1 MTVNDRQDDATDE
14 TGSSSSAWNHYIP
27 FFDGTTTGSM
37 TTNHDIEK
45 QSQSPTT
52 QKQTEQS
59 SSSSVTPNMRQQ
71 WNTFWAMSIPYFYE
85 NREGRCLFIGLIIL
99 MLLDSF
105 AKIFFSYLARD
116 FWSALGDKDAE
127 QFYFVMKEFLI
138 ALLCLAPI
146 NVFYRFQRQRLAI
159 KWRKWMTDRILYMYF
174 YNPHQIYYRLE
185 RQQDT
190 TNECYVDNPDQ
201 RLAEDVRSFTQYSLS
216 LFLTIAISCID
227 LTAFSIVLYTIEPM
241 LFISILGF
249 ATFGTIM
256 TIVLGK
262 DLVRLN
268 FERLQ
273 KEADFRFSLIRIREN
288 AESIAFFRGES
299 TEGHEV
305 KRRFSNVVSVFYDL
319 IGTQRNLEFFTT
331 NYNYLTWILPVV
343 VIAPQY
349 MAGNVELGVVQQAAA
364 AFGHILDDLS
374 LIINQFEE
382 LSEFSASIGRLH
394 QFVRAVRDADP
405 DRDEYSP
412 LMGSPHSSPDDD
424 THGDAYNQGSSE
436 KDGIFKKTSTPPV
449 ATVDGEEII
458 HNNDGI
464 CLRQFSPLLSAAA
477 DPTSSSGSNST
488 VSSTTAALSIRNLC
502 LYTPDQNRT
511 LIHSLDLELK
521 WGQQLLIVGQSGI
534 GKSSLLRAIAGLWT
548 SGSGIIERANT
559 SDVYFLP
566 QKPYCPIGTL
576 RDQLLYPFRT
586 TVEDEGDENKESRIT
601 DERLLQILGEVDLS
615 NLAIR
620 SGEGDPIRGLD
631 TIVDWSNVL
640 SLGEQQRLAFGR
652 VLVNQPRLVIVDEA
666 TSAMDVTAE
675 ERMYGLIQ
683 NLTYVSV
690 GHRPSLLKYHH
701 KRLHLQKSDNNPDSH
716 CNFTFDDIRSTS
728 ATGVIND
735 EVNLFFR

>member
-1 MTVNDRQDDATDE
+1 MTVNDRQDDVTDE
-14 TGSSSSAWNHYIP
+14 KGSSSSSAWNHYIP
-27 FFDGTTTGSM
+27 FFDGTTGNSM
-37 TTNHDIEK
+37 TNDDIEK
-45 QSQSPTT
+45 QQQSPTT
-52 QKQTEQS
+52 QKQEQS
-59 SSSSVTPNMRQQ
+59 SSSSVTPNIQQQ
-71 WNTFWAMSIPYFYE
+71 WKTFWAMSIPYFRE
-85 NREGRCLFIGLIIL
+85 NSEGRCLFIGLIIL

-105 AKIFFSYLARD
+105 ARIFFSYLARD

-127 QFYFVMKEFLI
+127 EFYFVMKEFLI

-190 TNECYVDNPDQ
+190 TNNCYVDNPDQ

-216 LFLTIAISCID
+216 LFLTIAISLID

-249 ATFGTIM
+249 ATFGTMM

-288 AESIAFFRGES
+288 AESIAFFRGEA
-299 TEGHEV
+299 TEGYEV

-412 LMGSPHSSPDDD
+412 LMGPPPDDA
-424 THGDAYNQGSSE
+424 HHGSSE
-436 KDGIFKKTSTPPV
+436 KDGIFKKTSTP
-449 ATVDGEEII
+449 AAAAADGEGII
-458 HNNDGI
+458 HNNDGGI
-464 CLRQFSPLLSAAA
+464 CLRQLAPLLSAAA
-477 DPTSSSGSNST
+477 DPISSPSSAVPST
-488 VSSTTAALSIRNLC
+488 AAALSIRNLC

-576 RDQLLYPFRT
+576 RDQLLYPFRK
-586 TVEDEGDENKESRIT
+586 TVEEDEGDEKESTRIT
-601 DERLLQILGEVDLS
+601 DERLLQILGDVDLS
-615 NLAIR
+615 NLATR

-690 GHRPSLLKYHH
+690 GHRPTLLKYHN

-716 CNFTFDDIRSTS
+716 CSFTFDDIRSTS
-728 ATGVIND
+728 ATGVISD